1 MTATSVKYE
10 LLMQVVLLYKS
21 IFSLN
26 FKNSQ
31 KVSIPVG
38 NLLSSGIHTTVLHPT
53 QVQASQNCQGK
64 QENEPGRQP
73 CDTHGNSYIGW
84 VLHSLKMKLRKIL
97 KE

>member
-10 LLMQVVLLYKS
+10 LLMQVVLLCKS

-38 NLLSSGIHTTVLHPT
+38 NLLSSGDSHYRGYIPPKCRLYRTARGNKK
-53 QVQASQNCQGK
+53 ASQT
-64 QENEPGRQP
+64 
-73 CDTHGNSYIGW
+73 DSLVTHT
-84 VLHSLKMKLRKIL
+84 VTVT
-97 KE
+97 

>member
-1 MTATSVKYE
+1 MTAASVKYE

-38 NLLSSGIHTTVLHPT
+38 NLLSSGIHTTVVTSHPSAGFT
-53 QVQASQNCQGK
+53 ELPRETRKRA
-64 QENEPGRQP
+64 RQ
-73 CDTHGNSYIGW
+73 TA
-84 VLHSLKMKLRKIL
+84 L
-97 KE
+97 